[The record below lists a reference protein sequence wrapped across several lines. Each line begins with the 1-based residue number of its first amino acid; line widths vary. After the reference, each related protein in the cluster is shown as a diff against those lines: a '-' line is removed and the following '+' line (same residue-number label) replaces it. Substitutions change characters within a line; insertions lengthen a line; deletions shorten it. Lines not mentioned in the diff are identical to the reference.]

1 MKVGDT
7 IDLKSTNLEEFLKST
22 RCIFAEKYNSALKDS
37 YYKLLNGF
45 TSQKDIERTCGNLKS
60 IGISDEV
67 VDYYKELAEIRIGF

>member
-1 MKVGDT
+1 MKKEMT
-7 IDLKSTNLEEFLKST
+7 IKVNTTLEEFVKLSQRVTSKEDLALKS
-22 RCIFAEKYNSALKDS
+22 S